1 MNCGGREEMKRPFQF
16 KAQCLV
22 CDHKGT
28 VLHNSKEEYLEVTVC
43 PKCNGAFVDT
53 WKLHKYLNSTN
64 NQIEITMTNPNE
76 PPIIKLNGQ
85 FIDGIISLE
94 YKYETKGETTSG
106 QHNFTVKYLDKES
119 DAIRTVSANKMW
131 EG

>member
-1 MNCGGREEMKRPFQF
+1 VEGEEGMKRPFQF

-64 NQIEITMTNPNE
+64 NQMEITMTNPNE
-76 PPIIKLNGQ
+76 PPMIKLNGQ
-85 FIDGIISLE
+85 VIEGIISLD
-94 YKYETKGETTSG
+94 YKYDTSDAESNG
-106 QHNFTVKYLDKES
+106 QHNFSIQYCDKETS
-119 DAIRTVSANKMW
+119 TIRTAVVHKML

>member
-1 MNCGGREEMKRPFQF
+1 MKRPYQF

-22 CDHKGT
+22 CDHKGI
-28 VLHNSKEEYLEVTVC
+28 VLHNSKEEYQEVSVC

-53 WKLHKYLNSTN
+53 WKLHKYLNNTD

-76 PPIIKLNGQ
+76 PPKIKLNGQ
-85 FIDGIISLE
+85 AIQGIISLE
-94 YKYETKGETTSG
+94 YKYETKDDQSQG
-106 QHNFTVKYLDKES
+106 QHNFVLKYCDKES
-119 DAIRTVSANKMW
+119 NTVRTVGTNKVW

>member
-1 MNCGGREEMKRPFQF
+1 MKRPFQF

-22 CDHKGT
+22 CNHKGT
-28 VLHNSKEEYLEVTVC
+28 VLHNSKEEYREVTVC

-64 NQIEITMTNPNE
+64 NQIKITMTNPNE
-76 PPIIKLNGQ
+76 PPMIKLNGQ
-85 FIDGIISLE
+85 AIDGIISLD
-94 YKYETKGETTSG
+94 YKYETKEESTHG
-106 QHNFTVKYLDKES
+106 QHNFTAKYYDKES
-119 DAIRTVSANKMW
+119 NIIRTASANRMM